1 MNIVDTSGWIA
12 FLNGEGNAAVFAEPL
27 QDTERL
33 LVPTICIYEMF
44 KFTKIKKGKAEAI
57 KIAAH
62 MKQGRILELN
72 EKIAMEAALI
82 SIDYKMAMADSLI
95 YASARIADA
104 LIWTQDKDFKG
115 LPSVKY
121 YPKK

>member
-12 FLNGEGNAAVFAEPL
+12 FFNGEGNAAIFAEPL
-27 QDTERL
+27 QDKERL
-33 LVPTICIYEMF
+33 LVPIICIYEMY
-44 KFTKIKKGKAEAI
+44 KFTKMKKGEAEAI
-57 KIAAH
+57 KVIAH
-62 MKQGRILELN
+62 MKQGRILELT
-72 EKIAMEAALI
+72 EKIAIEAASI

-104 LIWTQDKDFKG
+104 LIWTQDEDFKE
-115 LPSVKY
+115 LPRVKY